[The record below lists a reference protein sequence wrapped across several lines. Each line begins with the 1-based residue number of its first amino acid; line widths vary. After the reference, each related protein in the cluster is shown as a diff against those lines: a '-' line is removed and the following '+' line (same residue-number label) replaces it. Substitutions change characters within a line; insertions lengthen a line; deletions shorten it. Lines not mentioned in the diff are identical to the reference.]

1 MSWFSRAKFTSR
13 TRLALAANSLAVCLL
28 ISSMG
33 CGFTGSTGPAGPPNI
48 RPEEPNVVSLDPDN
62 WYIFYSAGMP
72 AHPAPDPE
80 GAWSFDFPSS
90 ETGGHVN
97 YVETPFNATTALHNV
112 TVTFLVEDNAA
123 QYVVTD
129 TTDHLPATCRLLIE
143 QQNDNLSNPNG
154 RWWAQ
159 ASMYDLGS
167 QDNQILTISVPLT
180 SDQWTN
186 VEGQYDAQAFSQ
198 ALENIGWV
206 GVTFGG
212 QYFAG
217 HGVSV
222 SSGSAKYILID
233 YSIN

>member
-1 MSWFSRAKFTSR
+1 MSLFSRTKFTSR
-13 TRLALAANSLAVCLL
+13 TWLALAVHGLAICLL

-33 CGFTGSTGPAGPPNI
+33 CGFTGSTGPPNI
-48 RPEEPNVVSLDPDN
+48 PPEEPNVVSLDPAN

-72 AHPAPDPE
+72 PHPSADPA

-90 ETGGHVN
+90 EAGGHVN
-97 YVETPFNATTALHNV
+97 YVETPFNATTTLHNV
-112 TVTFLVEDNAA
+112 TVIFEVENDAA

-143 QQNDNLSNPNG
+143 QQKDNLSNPNG

-186 VEGQYDAQAFSQ
+186 VIGQHDAQAFSQ

-217 HGVSV
+217 HGASV
-222 SSGSAKYILID
+222 SSGSAKYVLMD